1 MQCAQTAAYPCLP
14 HLAPP
19 KDGSMAPVVLVGRR
33 AGGLAPIGDGR
44 AASVTSP

>member
-1 MQCAQTAAYPCLP
+1 MQCAQAVAYPCLP

-19 KDGSMAPVVLVGRR
+19 KDGPMAPVVLVGRR